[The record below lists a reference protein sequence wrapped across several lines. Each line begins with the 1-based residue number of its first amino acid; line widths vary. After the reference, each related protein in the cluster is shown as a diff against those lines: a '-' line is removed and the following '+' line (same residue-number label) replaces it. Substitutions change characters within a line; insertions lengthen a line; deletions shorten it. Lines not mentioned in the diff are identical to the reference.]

1 MRITRVAFGLTC
13 LLLGVRGL
21 VVVAGQQPK
30 YGVTVRVSKAAALA
44 KAKTYSWTASQPS
57 PIKTIDAQIVAAV
70 DRELGALGLT
80 KVASGNSDLVTTYA
94 SVSRTDVDLKSEGVK
109 TGQGRQ
115 FAVGTLVVDLRDPAT
130 RQPLFRVRVDKPID
144 AEPDKLEA
152 AINAAVTAMFEKY
165 PTRTSTKR

>member
-1 MRITRVAFGLTC
+1 MRITRVAFILTC

-21 VVVAGQQPK
+21 VVAGQQPK

-80 KVASGNSDLVTTYA
+80 KVAPGNSDLLTTYA
-94 SVSRTDVDLKSEGVK
+94 SLSRTDVDLKSEGVK
-109 TGQGRQ
+109 TGHGRQ
-115 FAVGTLVVDLRDPAT
+115 YAVGTLVVDLRDPAT
-130 RQPLFRVRVDKPID
+130 KQPLFRVRVDKPID

-152 AINAAVTAMFEKY
+152 AISAAVTAMFEKY